1 MLTLPKPEISV
12 PFTRTGV
19 SIPTRAGA
27 SSAAVRGLLVTIV
40 TLAGLTACAIVLQLN
55 PASAGFVL
63 LVGVLV
69 IASRQP
75 LTVATIAAIAATV
88 IYNYF
93 FFEPKQTLTID
104 EPENWIALA
113 TFLLTSLLANRL
125 LVRERMQA
133 EYARASSEDI
143 EALYELSVSL
153 LKEAGGMEQIGRA
166 ATRYL
171 SRAGAASGG
180 IILFG
185 TSAQH
190 QQVVAWT
197 GAAMTDEVED
207 VAAGTGRHG
216 RVTDIPS
223 RFGRDVCVPLSA
235 GGRVRAALVI
245 RGGNDSQKTIDSA
258 ANLLAFAI
266 EREMFISERARVE
279 ALRQTDE
286 LKTSLLQAVA
296 HDLKSPLTV
305 LAVES
310 EALDRAGTD
319 MEAASA
325 HLRIIREEVGRLH
338 RRIDNLLT
346 VARFEAGILAPH
358 VEPTPAAD
366 ILRAARESL
375 PTITGSRHIQTAVT
389 EDASDVLVDPSL
401 TLEIV
406 VNLIENAA
414 AASEP
419 DGPIELHAMPSS
431 EVPGRV
437 WIEVRDRGPG
447 LTPLQTKRVRT
458 IDISEGPSGGLGI
471 ELARTLAVLNHG
483 SVEWFDRAGG
493 GTIARLDLPGA
504 PSSDNE
510 APTPSETN
518 TSSRAGSPEPLTGT
532 LHRGTT

>member
-1 MLTLPKPEISV
+1 MRALMKP
-12 PFTRTGV
+12 RH

-27 SSAAVRGLLVTIV
+27 PAAPLRGLLLSLLA
-40 TLAGLTACAIVLQLN
+40 LAGLTACALVLQLN

-75 LTVATIAAIAATV
+75 LPVATIAAIAATV
-88 IYNYF
+88 AYNFF
-93 FFEPKQTLTID
+93 FFEPKQTLTIR

-125 LVRERMQA
+125 LVRERLQA
-133 EYARASSEDI
+133 EHARVSGEEI

-153 LKEAGGMEQIGRA
+153 LKEAGGMEQIGEA

-197 GAAMTDEVED
+197 GAPMTEEVED
-207 VAAGTGRHG
+207 IAAGVGRHG

-223 RFGRDVCVPLSA
+223 RFGRDVCFPLSA

-245 RGGNDSQKTIDSA
+245 RGMAGDPKTIDSA
-258 ANLLAFAI
+258 GNLLSFAI

-305 LAVES
+305 LGVES
-310 EALDRAGTD
+310 EALERAGMD
-319 MEAASA
+319 MEAAAS

-346 VARFEAGILAPH
+346 VARIEAGILSPH
-358 VEPTPAAD
+358 VEPTPTAD

-375 PTITGSRHIQTAVT
+375 PTITSSRQIQTTVA
-389 EDASDVLVDPSL
+389 EEASDVLVDPAL
-401 TLEIV
+401 ALEIV
-406 VNLIENAA
+406 INLMENAA

-419 DGPIELHAMPSS
+419 GGVIELHAMPSS
-431 EVPGRV
+431 EVSGRV

-447 LTPLQTKRVRT
+447 LTPVQTRRVRT
-458 IDISEGPSGGLGI
+458 IDPPDGQRGGLGI

-493 GTIARLDLPGA
+493 GTIARLDLPSA
-504 PSSDNE
+504 PPSDVE
-510 APTPSETN
+510 APIAGLKN
-518 TSSRAGSPEPLTGT
+518 SSSGVGAKEQVTGT
-532 LHRGTT
+532 LHRETT